1 MVDLINARGQST
13 QVTLWGTLADKCLWF
28 DTLGWTA
35 KLREEARRE
44 RSFSALCEDDV
55 FLIEFM

>member
-1 MVDLINARGQST
+1 MVHPINARGHLT
-13 QVTLWGTLADKCLWF
+13 QVTLWGTIADKYLWF

-44 RSFSALCEDDV
+44 RLFSALCEDDV